1 MSIPVCASIQVILDS
16 SFHSPFQV
24 IAMIY
29 WWFWGYKTFTGPQAN
44 FTVKARKNNNSSGE
58 LVEDIKEE

>member
-1 MSIPVCASIQVILDS
+1 
-16 SFHSPFQV
+16 
-24 IAMIY
+24 MIY